1 MAPVVKLK
9 IGLTAI
15 SFLIL
20 LAYHLYLVHQV
31 RKAPLKTSF
40 GLTSRLREVWVKAVM
55 QEKMDILAVQT
66 LRNWIMAATFL
77 ASTAIVITLGMVGTA
92 LSVGKA
98 DELSQALNLL
108 GGASEIS
115 WRIKLMVLILDFFI
129 TFFNFLLAIRYFN
142 HVNFMITIP
151 ANYHPLATSDLI
163 AKILNRAKI
172 HNTAG
177 LHGYYLAIP
186 FTLWLFGSLWMLTGS
201 IALVAV
207 LYKLDRT
214 P

>member
-1 MAPVVKLK
+1 V
-9 IGLTAI
+9 
-15 SFLIL
+15 
-20 LAYHLYLVHQV
+20 
-31 RKAPLKTSF
+31 
-40 GLTSRLREVWVKAVM
+40 
-55 QEKMDILAVQT
+55 
-66 LRNWIMAATFL
+66 
-77 ASTAIVITLGMVGTA
+77 
-92 LSVGKA
+92 
-98 DELSQALNLL
+98 
-108 GGASEIS
+108 
-115 WRIKLMVLILDFFI
+115 
-129 TFFNFLLAIRYFN
+129 
-142 HVNFMITIP
+142 
-151 ANYHPLATSDLI
+151 TSDLI